1 MQSWTPSLGV
11 DKGYQ
16 LLIMLD
22 ICFLIFLKSVVKL
35 PHKNVVPTQRDVWKK
50 KLRGAMAMAQCVA
63 ASFALNALSFLL
75 SCCVLSSEYLFQCFF
90 LGVKIFFSCDE
101 DNVPKLLQYAEN
113 VLYTCYNVC

>member
-50 KLRGAMAMAQCVA
+50 KPRGVMAMAQCVA
-63 ASFALNALSFLL
+63 ASFALNVLGFLL

-90 LGVKIFFSCDE
+90 LGVQIFFSSDE

-113 VLYTCYNVC
+113 VSYTCYNVC